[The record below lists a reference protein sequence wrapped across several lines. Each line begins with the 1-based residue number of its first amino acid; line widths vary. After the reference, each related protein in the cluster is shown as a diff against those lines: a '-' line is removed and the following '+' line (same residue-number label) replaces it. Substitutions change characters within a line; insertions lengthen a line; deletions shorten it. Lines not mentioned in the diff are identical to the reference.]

1 MRFRHRSDA
10 GRQLAEAV
18 ADLDLSS
25 PVVLGLPRGGVPVAF
40 EVAAALDA
48 ALDVFV
54 ARKIGAPGH
63 PEFGIGAISEG
74 GAMVV
79 DRQAVEALGVSDQAF
94 DRLVDAESR
103 ELDRRVQRYRG
114 DRRLVDL
121 EGREVVLVDDG
132 LATGV
137 TAEAAL
143 RSLHTRGPRRLV
155 LAVPV
160 CAPETAA
167 RLREVAD
174 EVVCVDEPTA
184 FHAVGQFYERFDQTS
199 DDEVI
204 ALLAQVRGRMEA
216 TT

>member
-18 ADLDLSS
+18 TALDLTS
-25 PVVLGLPRGGVPVAF
+25 PIVLGLPRGGVPVAF
-40 EVAAALDA
+40 EVAEALDA

-54 ARKIGAPGH
+54 ARKIGASGH
-63 PEFGIGAISEG
+63 PELGIGAIAEG
-74 GAMVV
+74 GAIVV
-79 DRQAVEALGVSDQAF
+79 DREALQARGVSGEAF
-94 DRLVDAESR
+94 DRLVDAESK
-103 ELDRRVQRYRG
+103 ELDRRVQHYRG
-114 DRRLVDL
+114 DRRLADL
-121 EGREVVLVDDG
+121 EGCEVVLVDDG

-143 RSLHTRGPRRLV
+143 RGIHSRGPRRLL

-160 CAPETAA
+160 CAPAATA
-167 RLREVAD
+167 RLRDVAD
-174 EVVCVDEPTA
+174 EVLCVDAPTT

-204 ALLAQVRGRMEA
+204 ALLARARDRMEA
-216 TT
+216 PR